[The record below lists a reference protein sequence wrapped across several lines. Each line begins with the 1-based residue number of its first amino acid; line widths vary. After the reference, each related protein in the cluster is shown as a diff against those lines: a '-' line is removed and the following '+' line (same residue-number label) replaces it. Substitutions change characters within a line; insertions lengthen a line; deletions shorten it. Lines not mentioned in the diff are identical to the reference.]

1 METARLA
8 EPQRSFRIGLRYG
21 SFLTGRSAAALR
33 AGLRF
38 PASGLVAKAPARSL
52 AASIE
57 RNSASCLISLTGHPC
72 PTSAARG
79 LPGRRCERLRCFRPL
94 LLLLRLLHCTA
105 PRHSGHR
112 SRLARSGT
120 FVSSSLAARHSPLAA
135 RRSPLVPAPFP
146 GLRLCW
152 PKGPLGR
159 LRRSSLS
166 GILPFARMPSKHRG
180 HHFSDRP

>member
-33 AGLRF
+33 AGPRF

-52 AASIE
+52 AASNQ
-57 RNSASCLISLTGHPC
+57 RNSASLPHQVPHGHPC
-72 PTSAARG
+72 PTSATRGLVLRQGEPLLFFSPWALDLRPSYRLAHGATANGRG
-79 LPGRRCERLRCFRPL
+79 LPCDDLY
-94 LLLLRLLHCTA
+94 LHCQLSTENC
-105 PRHSGHR
+105 
-112 SRLARSGT
+112 
-120 FVSSSLAARHSPLAA
+120 PLAA
-135 RRSPLVPAPFP
+135 SASFH

-159 LRRSSLS
+159 LRRSSLRAS
-166 GILPFARMPSKHRG
+166 MPYARMPSGHRG
-180 HHFSDRP
+180 RHCDIWV